1 MKKIMLICCFVIGI
15 ATVSHAQGGG
25 MRMSAADRV
34 KAMKES
40 LKLTDDQVTKIT
52 AIYEAQTKQVDSL
65 RNAGAD
71 RSAMR
76 PVMQATNE
84 KVKAVLTAE
93 QATAWQKQMDEM
105 RARMQQGGGGGT
117 PPRK

>member
-1 MKKIMLICCFVIGI
+1 MLICCFVMGI
-15 ATVSHAQGGG
+15 ATVSRAQGGG

-52 AIYEAQTKQVDSL
+52 VLFEAQTKQVDSL

-76 PVMQATNE
+76 PVMQATND
-84 KVKAVLTAE
+84 KVKALLTAE
-93 QATAWQKQMDEM
+93 QAAAWQKEMDDR
-105 RARMQQGGGGGT
+105 RARMQQGGGGGA
-117 PPRK
+117 PPQK